1 MFSNNDE
8 LIQEN
13 IELKQKIHELE
24 AKLAE
29 TQEHLKKYTAP
40 SRNKKYYETHKE
52 IIKQK
57 IQTANKVAPITSEK
71 KKEYNRI
78 AYLNRKEK
86 STNLAE

>member
-1 MFSNNDE
+1 MLSNNEE

-13 IELKQKIHELE
+13 SELKQKIHELE
-24 AKLAE
+24 TKLAE

-57 IQTANKVAPITSEK
+57 ILTANKVTPITPDK
-71 KKEYNRI
+71 RKEYNRI
-78 AYLNRKEK
+78 AYLNRKAK
-86 STNLAE
+86 SNDLAE

>member
-1 MFSNNDE
+1 MLSNNEE

-13 IELKQKIHELE
+13 SELKQKIHELE
-24 AKLAE
+24 TKLAE

-57 IQTANKVAPITSEK
+57 IQTANKVSPITSDK
-71 KKEYNRI
+71 RKEYNRI
-78 AYLNRKEK
+78 AYLNRKAK
-86 STNLAE
+86 SNDLAE